1 MTLQNGKMIAGRY
14 VIEEK
19 IGSGGMA
26 DVYKANDVKLG
37 RTVAIKVL
45 KPELSSDATFVNKF
59 RAEAQSAAG
68 LEHPNIVNVYDV
80 GVQEGCYYIVM
91 EYIPG
96 VTLKSYIEK
105 KGKLNYRETLSIA
118 IQVARGIQAAHS
130 NNIIHRDIKPQN
142 IIISSDGKVKV
153 TDFGIARAASEDTI
167 HSDVMGSVHYASPEQ
182 ARNGYVSNRSDI
194 YSLGI
199 VMYEMVTGHVPFDGD
214 SAVEVAIKHLQ
225 DEMVS
230 PSADAPDLP
239 ISLEKIIL
247 KCTQKSADRR
257 YDTID
262 SLLLDL
268 RKALLNPYE
277 DFVTMST
284 ADQGKTRVLTDE
296 EQREIQEN
304 AIASRYGLEDEDE
317 EEIDDKYAYIYD
329 EDEDEEEEDDEGGFF
344 NNRMERTV
352 NILRIVVL
360 VVIVVIVIYIL
371 GSFFGWFHFGSNR
384 RNSDDNEVVT
394 EEQEP
399 ERVEMISVL
408 GLTVSQAQEAVDP
421 LGLTIVKS
429 GEQASEAYTVGQI
442 ISQDV
447 TKGEM
452 VDKGSNIYVVTAA
465 DAAKDLIYIP
475 DVVGYDVDS
484 AASLLENEGFTV
496 SKEFQYSSTVPA
508 QQVISQSPSG
518 GNSGNAGDVVTIY
531 VSQGTESTTVPTV
544 VGSSES
550 EARNALG
557 NAGLNVGT
565 VTQDYSN
572 SVAEGNVISQSISGG
587 SSVSQGTAVDLTVS
601 LGPQETSYYIKSQIS
616 APDVTLRYA
625 DIYLYKAESDDLI
638 QSWTAITPD
647 QFPYTIEVHGITGV
661 DAGTLIIDWYYTD
674 DSGNNLEY
682 AQEQAVVFK
691 AE

>member
-329 EDEDEEEEDDEGGFF
+329 EDEEEEEEDDEGGFF

-682 AQEQAVVFK
+682 SQEQAVVFK